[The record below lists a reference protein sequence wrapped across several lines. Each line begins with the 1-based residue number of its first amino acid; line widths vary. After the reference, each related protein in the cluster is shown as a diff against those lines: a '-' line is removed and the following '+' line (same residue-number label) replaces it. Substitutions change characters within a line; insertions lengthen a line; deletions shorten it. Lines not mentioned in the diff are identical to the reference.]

1 MRKTALYLMTLL
13 VAMTFALAAKA
24 GTKVGTPVCWTVPAV
39 YTPDQ
44 EVTFYYDVTDVGFP
58 EGVDLYLWAW
68 EPSEPD
74 KGNGDNSSEFAK
86 LTYLGDN
93 IYCKTMVP
101 TEYFHCSADKMTD
114 DGFAG
119 FWQQLKTKRDDL
131 WSAEFAAPDSRS
143 EWKAI
148 SSKTE
153 QGVFIYSGK
162 KVKNFTDKWTLNEPL
177 TFVFNPKV
185 FQVGGVTMEEFA
197 KRADF
202 HSFNIHSGM
211 DDWTYLCNVDVG
223 IPQTMT
229 KTMVHKLS
237 NGYYAWNMTSP
248 YDYYKSHWIYD
259 SETKT
264 IKVKDYGLETDFEPT
279 NIAWLLVGVIN
290 NDKGGTDWGGTCP
303 DQSAKAGQA
312 VPYPDPSFSYFPTKL
327 CANDILTLTRLYNG
341 KLDGDLSC
349 KIVAGNKELT
359 GIMAG
364 SRDKRT
370 VSFNLLDDLTDK
382 TVTDLRVTIT
392 NVKGVEVVNTTIPL
406 VPMSEV
412 K

>member
-24 GTKVGTPVCWTVPAV
+24 STKVGTPVCWTVPAV
-39 YTPDQ
+39 FTPDQ

-68 EPSEPD
+68 QPTEPD
-74 KGNGDNSSEFAK
+74 AGNGDNSSEFAK

-101 TEYFHCSADKMTD
+101 TEYFHSTVDAMTNADWP
-114 DGFAG
+114 G
-119 FWQQLKTKRDDL
+119 FWQQLKTKKDDL
-131 WSAEFAAPDSRS
+131 WSTEFAAPDSRQ
-143 EWKAI
+143 EWEAI
-148 SSKTE
+148 AKNAD

-177 TFVFNPKV
+177 TFIFNPKV
-185 FQVGGVTMEEFA
+185 FKVGGKTMEEFA
-197 KRADF
+197 KQANF

-211 DDWTYLCNVDVG
+211 DDWTYQQGVKVWIPGCMDKTNV
-223 IPQTMT
+223 
-229 KTMVHKLS
+229 KKLS
-237 NGYYAWNMTSP
+237 NGYYSWSMKTP
-248 YDYYKSHWIYD
+248 YDYYSWNYAD
-259 SETKT
+259 SGAKEST
-264 IKVKDYGLETDFEPT
+264 GLESDYEPT
-279 NIAWLLVGVIN
+279 NIAWLMVGVIN
-290 NDKGGTDWGGTCP
+290 KEDGSTDWGGTCA

-327 CANDILTLTRLYNG
+327 CANDILTLTRQYNG
-341 KLDGDLSC
+341 KLDGDLTC

-359 GIMAG
+359 GVLAG
-364 SRDKRT
+364 NRDKRT
-370 VSFNLLDDLTDK
+370 ISFNLLDDVTDK
-382 TVTDLRVTIT
+382 TISDLKVTIT

>member
-13 VAMTFALAAKA
+13 VALTFALNAKA
-24 GTKVGTPVCWTVPAV
+24 DKELANAPKCWTVPAV
-39 YTPDQ
+39 FTPDQ
-44 EVTFYYDVTDVGFP
+44 EVTFYYDVTDVGFD

-68 EPSEPD
+68 QPTEPD
-74 KGNGDNSSEFAK
+74 AGHGGNSSDFAK

-93 IYCKTMVP
+93 IYSLTMVP
-101 TEYFHCSADKMTD
+101 TKYFNSTVEAMTD
-114 DGFAG
+114 AAWPG
-119 FWQQLKTKRDDL
+119 FWQKLKTKHGEY
-131 WSAEFAAPDSRS
+131 WSAAFAAPDSRS
-143 EWKAI
+143 EWNAI
-148 SSKTE
+148 SSKTD

-162 KVKNFTDKWTLNEPL
+162 KVNNFTDKWTLNEPL

-229 KTMVHKLS
+229 KTTVHKLS
-237 NGYYAWNMTSP
+237 NGYYAWSMTSP
-248 YDYYKSHWIYD
+248 YDYYKSHWVYD
-259 SETKT
+259 SNTKT
-264 IKVKDYGLETDFEPT
+264 INVKDYGLESDYEPT
-279 NIAWLLVGVIN
+279 NIAWLMVGVIN
-290 NDKGGTDWGGTCP
+290 KDGGTDWGGTCP

-327 CANDILTLTRLYNG
+327 CANDILTLTRQYNG

-359 GIMAG
+359 GVMAG

-370 VSFNLLDDLTDK
+370 ISFNLLGDLTDK
-382 TVTDLRVTIT
+382 TVTDLKVTIT